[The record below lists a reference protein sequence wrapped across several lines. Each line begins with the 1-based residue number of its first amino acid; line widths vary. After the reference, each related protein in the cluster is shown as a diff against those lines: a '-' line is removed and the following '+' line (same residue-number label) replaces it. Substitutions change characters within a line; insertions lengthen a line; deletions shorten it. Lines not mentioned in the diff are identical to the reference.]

1 MHANHAVVMQLTY
14 PRTTL
19 APDTA
24 PGHSTIPPPLE
35 SPFLQRLDPVTVQP
49 SLNGTDVGRWDSAE
63 ESPGKGAA
71 GHQGS
76 QELGAKAPGQA
87 AEDTK
92 CVMLCFQFHLLHSWC
107 AMLSCAVSCCAMQY
121 HALLCCDTL
130 CRIMLCCAVSCYAT
144 LCCAMLCHAMLDY
157 ALSCYAMPC
166 HGKKSYAMLRC
177 TMYDM
182 LPGMN
187 GHGI

>member
-35 SPFLQRLDPVTVQP
+35 SPFLQRLDPVTVQA

-92 CVMLCFQFHLLHSWC
+92 CVMLCFQSRLLLSW
-107 AMLSCAVSCCAMQY
+107 
-121 HALLCCDTL
+121 HATS
-130 CRIMLCCAVSCYAT
+130 V
-144 LCCAMLCHAMLDY
+144 LCHAMLCYVMMCHPLLCCAVLCY
-157 ALSCYAMPC
+157 AYHAVLCYAYHAVLCLSCHAMQWLCYVCHAALRYAMICCP
-166 HGKKSYAMLRC
+166 A
-177 TMYDM
+177 
-182 LPGMN
+182 
-187 GHGI
+187 

>member
-92 CVMLCFQFHLLHSWC
+92 CVMLCFQSHLLLSWHATSVLC
-107 AMLSCAVSCCAMQY
+107 HAMLCYVMMC
-121 HALLCCDTL
+121 HP
-130 CRIMLCCAVSCYAT
+130 MLCCAVLCCAVLCLS
-144 LCCAMLCHAMLDY
+144 CCAMLC
-157 ALSCYAMPC
+157 LSCCAMPIMPC
-166 HGKKSYAMLRC
+166 HAMAMLC
-177 TMYDM
+177 VLCCAALCYDM